1 MSQSENTRIVNI
13 GDGNVRGWEWMKSFT
28 VGWRGSSPQSLHDY
42 NNGPAGTGTAG
53 TADRVLATSLSEK
66 YGIDTIKICDNPSY
80 HYLHLHS
87 IMYTLTLHIFSNSI
101 EIRLT
106 DDDTFTWF
114 FFKVYFC
121 FRLLIIHALTCTDGE
136 FKTLSFHALISLS
149 DKCSPFEINEGKE

>member
-1 MSQSENTRIVNI
+1 
-13 GDGNVRGWEWMKSFT
+13 MKSFT

-66 YGIDTIKICDNPSY
+66 DGIDTIKICDNPSY

-106 DDDTFTWF
+106 DDDTFT
-114 FFKVYFC
+114 
-121 FRLLIIHALTCTDGE
+121 
-136 FKTLSFHALISLS
+136 
-149 DKCSPFEINEGKE
+149 